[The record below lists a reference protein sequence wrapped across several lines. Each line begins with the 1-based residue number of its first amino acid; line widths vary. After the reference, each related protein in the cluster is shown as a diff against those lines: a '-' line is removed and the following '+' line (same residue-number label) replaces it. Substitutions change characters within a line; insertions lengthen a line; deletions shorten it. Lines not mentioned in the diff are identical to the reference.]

1 MRVGRGTRAI
11 VTGASFGLGEAFA
24 EGLARRGADL
34 LLVARSDARLLTIA
48 ADLAAEHSVRVEIV
62 TLDLVA
68 PDGPRRLQAHSD
80 GLGFEPDVL
89 VNAASLDA
97 GGPFADQP
105 LALVAEAVRLNVE
118 VPVALTHLYLP
129 RMASRRSGAVVNVSS
144 GAAFGPLPGH
154 AVYAASEAFVL
165 SMSEALWAEQRPN
178 GVSVVAVCPGAV
190 AAGPEDNRGGPFGF
204 ASRASREAVVA
215 SALAAVERGVP
226 VVVPGAGTRAAALL
240 LGLLPPRARVR
251 LAARLA
257 RNHPGL
263 LLGSRRRER

>member
-1 MRVGRGTRAI
+1 MRIGRGTRAI

-48 ADLAAEHSVRVEIV
+48 ADLAAAHDVRVEIA

-68 PDGPRRLQAHSD
+68 PDGPRRLQSHAD

-97 GGPFADQP
+97 GDHFVDQP

-129 RMASRRSGAVVNVSS
+129 RMVARRSGAVVNVSS

-154 AVYAASEAFVL
+154 AAYAASESFIL

-178 GVSVVAVCPGAV
+178 GVGVVAVCPGAV
-190 AAGPEDNRGGPFGF
+190 ATGPDGRRGGPFGLS
-204 ASRASREAVVA
+204 ARASREAIVA
-215 SALAAVERGVP
+215 SALAAVEQGVP
-226 VVVPGAGTRAAALL
+226 VVVPGAGTRAAGLL
-240 LGLLPPRARVR
+240 LGLLPPRARVH

-257 RNHPGL
+257 RDYPGL
-263 LLGSRRRER
+263 LFGSRRRER